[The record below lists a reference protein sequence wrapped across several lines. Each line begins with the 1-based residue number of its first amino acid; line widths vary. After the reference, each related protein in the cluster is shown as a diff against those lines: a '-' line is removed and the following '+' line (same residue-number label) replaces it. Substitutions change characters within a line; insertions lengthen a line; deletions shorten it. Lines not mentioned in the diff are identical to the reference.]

1 MGHGI
6 IYMPVLLCG
15 LDRGLKQSLSS
26 HSCLCVGIG
35 GLPHQG
41 LPGLRPLD
49 KRLKRKETHLTSTH

>member
-35 GLPHQG
+35 SLPHQG

-49 KRLKRKETHLTSTH
+49 KRLK